1 MTKGCSLPGD
11 GRAELNGEDLGCVEC
26 LADHRTQN
34 AAAGLELTRLDTYY
48 MKGPRALG
56 YTFEGVAIRP

>member
-1 MTKGCSLPGD
+1 
-11 GRAELNGEDLGCVEC
+11 V
-26 LADHRTQN
+26 

-56 YTFEGVAIRP
+56 HTFEGAAVRP

>member
-1 MTKGCSLPGD
+1 
-11 GRAELNGEDLGCVEC
+11 V
-26 LADHRTQN
+26 

-48 MKGPRALG
+48 MKGPRPLG